1 MKKWLC
7 ELAVTAASLIVCF
20 LSIEFV
26 FVVCRTV
33 QVPDDLAE
41 NVTINQVVRYKPGSR
56 ATFRHPDGTSST
68 VVANA

>member
-7 ELAVTAASLIVCF
+7 ELAVTAASLIVCLLF
-20 LSIEFV
+20 IE

-41 NVTINQVVRYKPGSR
+41 NVTINQFVRDKPGSR

>member
-7 ELAVTAASLIVCF
+7 ELAVTTASLIVCF
-20 LSIEFV
+20 LFIE